1 MSEYETHMIELVKQ
15 MAEDIRW
22 LRQRQE
28 ARDRLERRSDEELL
42 KLIEQTHRGP
52 KKPQVPFSAAEAT
65 STPRLFSSLRRSTL
79 ERES

>member
-1 MSEYETHMIELVKQ
+1 VPGCHIFRFKIEPVGIGAYVRVRTHMIELVKQ

-28 ARDRLERRSDEELL
+28 TRDRLERRSDEELL

-52 KKPQVPFSAAEAT
+52 KKKAPG
-65 STPRLFSSLRRSTL
+65 SL
-79 ERES
+79 

>member
-1 MSEYETHMIELVKQ
+1 MSEYEAHMIELVKQ

-42 KLIEQTHRGP
+42 
-52 KKPQVPFSAAEAT
+52 S
-65 STPRLFSSLRRSTL
+65 
-79 ERES
+79 

>member
-52 KKPQVPFSAAEAT
+52 KKASGSV
-65 STPRLFSSLRRSTL
+65 
-79 ERES
+79 